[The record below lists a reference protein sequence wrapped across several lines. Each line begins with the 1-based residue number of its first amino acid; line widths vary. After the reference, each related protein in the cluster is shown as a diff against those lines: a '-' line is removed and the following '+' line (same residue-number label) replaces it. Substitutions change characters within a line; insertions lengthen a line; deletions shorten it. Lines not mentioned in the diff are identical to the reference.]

1 MKRKP
6 SVAGQFYPGG
16 AAELRAMIR
25 GMIDP
30 RARKEKAIAVV
41 SPHAGYV
48 YSGPVA
54 GAVFSSVVL
63 PRTCVILGP
72 AHRGIAPVFAI
83 QRSGSW
89 TTPLGEVPV
98 ETDLADAIMRSEPL
112 VKEDASAHLHE
123 HSLEV
128 QVPFLQFFKED
139 IAIVPVCVSYEASYE
154 DLAGLGKALAEAIG
168 GFGSDVLIVA
178 STDMSHYISR
188 EAAEKKDNQAI
199 DRVLA
204 LDAEGLF
211 RTVVRENISMCGF
224 QPVTAALIAAKD
236 LGALKAELIRYQT
249 SGDVT
254 GDYREVVGYAGI
266 RITGSSDII
275 IGNGIKI

>member
-6 SVAGQFYPGG
+6 FVAGQFYPGG
-16 AAELRAMIR
+16 EAGLRAMIK

-41 SPHAGYV
+41 SPHAGYI

-54 GAVFSSVVL
+54 GAVFSSVVV

-72 AHRGIAPVFAI
+72 AHREIAPVFAV

-89 TTPLGEVPV
+89 TTPLGEAFI
-98 ETDLADAIMRSEPL
+98 ETDLADTIMRLEPL
-112 VKEDASAHLHE
+112 VKENASAHLHE

-128 QVPFLQFFKED
+128 QVPFLQFFRED

-154 DLAGLGKALAEAIG
+154 HLAGLGKALAEAIG

-204 LDAEGLF
+204 LDAEGLY

-266 RITGSSDII
+266 RIIKSSSSP
-275 IGNGIKI
+275 KQ

>member
-16 AAELRAMIR
+16 AVELRAMIG

-63 PRTCVILGP
+63 PRTCIILGP
-72 AHRGIAPVFAI
+72 AHREIAPVFAI

-89 TTPLGEVPV
+89 TTPLGEVLI

-204 LDAEGLF
+204 LDAEGLY

-224 QPVTAALIAAKD
+224 QPVTAALGAAKD

-266 RITGSSDII
+266 RII
-275 IGNGIKI
+275 

>member
-6 SVAGQFYPGG
+6 FVAGQFYPGRAG
-16 AAELRAMIR
+16 ELRAMIK

-30 RARKEKAIAVV
+30 QARKEKAIAVI

-54 GAVFSSVVL
+54 GAVFSSVIL
-63 PRTCVILGP
+63 PPTCVILGP
-72 AHRGIAPVFAI
+72 AHRDITPRFAI
-83 QRSGSW
+83 QTSGSW
-89 TTPLGEVPV
+89 TTPLGDVPI
-98 ETDLADAIMRSEPL
+98 ETSLAGAIMSLEPL
-112 VKEDASAHLHE
+112 VKDDAPAHLHE

-128 QVPFLQFFKED
+128 QVPFLQFFEEAV
-139 IAIVPVCVSYEASYE
+139 AIVPICISYQASYE
-154 DLAGLGKALAEAIG
+154 DLAGLGRTLAKAIG

-188 EAAEKKDNQAI
+188 EAAAKKDNLAI
-199 DRVLA
+199 EKILA
-204 LDAEGLF
+204 LDSEGLF
-211 RTVVRENISMCGF
+211 QTVVRENISMCGF
-224 QPVTAALIAAKD
+224 QPVTAALAAVKD

-266 RITGSSDII
+266 RII
-275 IGNGIKI
+275 

>member
-6 SVAGQFYPGG
+6 FVAGQFYPGG
-16 AAELRAMIR
+16 EAALRAMIK
-25 GMIDP
+25 GMVDP

-41 SPHAGYV
+41 SPHAGYI

-72 AHRGIAPVFAI
+72 AHREIAPVFAI

-89 TTPLGEVPV
+89 ATPLGEAFI
-98 ETDLADAIMRSEPL
+98 ETELADAIMRSAPL
-112 VKEDASAHLHE
+112 VKEDESAHLHE

-128 QVPFLQFFKED
+128 QVPFLQFFRED
-139 IAIVPVCVSYEASYE
+139 VAVVPVCVSYKASFE
-154 DLAGLGKALAEAIG
+154 DLAGLGKALAEAIE
-168 GFGSDVLIVA
+168 GFGGDALIVA

-204 LDAEGLF
+204 LDAEGLY

-224 QPVTAALIAAKD
+224 QPVAAALIAAKG

-266 RITGSSDII
+266 RIIKSGSSPAQ
-275 IGNGIKI
+275 

>member
-1 MKRKP
+1 MKRRP
-6 SVAGQFYPGG
+6 FVAGQFYPGG
-16 AAELRAMIR
+16 AGELRAMIR
-25 GMIDP
+25 EMIDP
-30 RARKEKAIAVV
+30 RARKERAIAIV

-48 YSGPVA
+48 YSGSVA
-54 GAVFSSVVL
+54 GAVFSSVLL
-63 PRTCVILGP
+63 PRTIIILGP

-89 TTPLGEVPV
+89 TTPLGDVPI
-98 ETDLADAIMRSEPL
+98 ETNLADAIIRSEPL
-112 VKEDASAHLHE
+112 VKEDVSAHLHE

-128 QVPFLQFFKED
+128 QVPFLQFFRED
-139 IAIVPVCVSYEASYE
+139 IAIVPISVSYEASYE
-154 DLAGLGKALAEAIG
+154 DLAGFGKALAEAIRK
-168 GFGSDVLIVA
+168 FGSEVLIVA

-188 EAAEKKDNQAI
+188 EAAEKKDSQAI
-199 DRVLA
+199 DRILA
-204 LDAEGLF
+204 LDAEGLY

-266 RITGSSDII
+266 RII
-275 IGNGIKI
+275 

>member
-1 MKRKP
+1 MKRRP
-6 SVAGQFYPGG
+6 FVAGQFYPGG
-16 AAELRAMIR
+16 AGELRAMIR

-30 RARKEKAIAVV
+30 RARKERAIAIV
-41 SPHAGYV
+41 SPHAGYI

-54 GAVFSSVVL
+54 GAVFSSVLL
-63 PRTCVILGP
+63 PRTIIILGP
-72 AHRGIAPVFAI
+72 AHRGIAPLFAI

-89 TTPLGEVPV
+89 TTPLGDVPI
-98 ETDLADAIMRSEPL
+98 EANLADAIIRLEPL
-112 VKEDASAHLHE
+112 VKEDVSAHLHE

-128 QVPFLQFFKED
+128 QVPFLQFFRED
-139 IAIVPVCVSYEASYE
+139 IAIVPISVSYEASYE
-154 DLAGLGKALAEAIG
+154 DLAGIGKALEEAIG
-168 GFGSDVLIVA
+168 KFGSEVLIVA

-188 EAAEKKDNQAI
+188 EAAEKKDSLAI
-199 DRVLA
+199 DRILA
-204 LDAEGLF
+204 LDAEGLY

-224 QPVTAALIAAKD
+224 QPVTAALIAAKA

-266 RITGSSDII
+266 RII
-275 IGNGIKI
+275 

>member
-6 SVAGQFYPGG
+6 FVAGQFYPGG
-16 AAELRAMIR
+16 AAELRAMIK

-41 SPHAGYV
+41 SPHAGYI

-54 GAVFSSVVL
+54 GAVFSSVDL
-63 PRTCVILGP
+63 PRTCIILGP
-72 AHRGIAPVFAI
+72 AHREIAPMFAI

-89 TTPLGEVPV
+89 STPLGEVPV
-98 ETDLADAIMRSEPL
+98 KTDLADAIMSSAPL
-112 VKEDASAHLHE
+112 VKEDAGAHLHE

-128 QVPFLQFFKED
+128 QVPFLQFFRED
-139 IAIVPVCVSYEASYE
+139 IAIVPVCVSSEASYE

-211 RTVVRENISMCGF
+211 KTVVRERISMCGF
-224 QPVTAALIAAKD
+224 QPVTAALAAAND
-236 LGALKAELIRYQT
+236 LGAAKAELIRYQT

-266 RITGSSDII
+266 RII
-275 IGNGIKI
+275 